1 MENITIRRIEMG
13 RIGPTP
19 YMFPKVPGKVFEI
32 HLAYGESPSN
42 HPAGKP
48 IFRNVTFEDITVVS
62 AGVPGTIEGFSNDC
76 LEHLTLKNITIGSN
90 EENNGRGRG
99 IAVAKNHWTCRY
111 VDLESL
117 TVSDVYPPV
126 SCTDG
131 CIVSGS
137 STGLPTETEILVG

>member
-76 LEHLTLKNITIGSN
+76 N
-90 EENNGRGRG
+90 EEDNGRGRR

-111 VDLESL
+111 INLSR
-117 TVSDVYPPV
+117 
-126 SCTDG
+126 
-131 CIVSGS
+131 
-137 STGLPTETEILVG
+137 